1 MTAGFVGIL
10 MTIICCKTLC
20 EFLLELNQPVLSQT
34 PPLRGP
40 RTVEGPTVLEMPI
53 VIRIYMPQQG
63 TGAAA
68 AGAATLPTVT
78 VVPLTATA
86 TATAVTKQAI
96 KHAFSPLPTSIAQ
109 LNPVA

>member
-20 EFLLELNQPVLSQT
+20 EFLIELNQPVLTQT

-63 TGAAA
+63 AG

-96 KHAFSPLPTSIAQ
+96 KHAFAPLPTSIAQ